1 MPLTFELEFEA
12 RHGEAVAVAE
22 GVVRITAPNSGPF
35 TFHGTNSYILGS
47 ETLALID
54 PGPDDDAHLTAVLA
68 AIGGRKL
75 SHIFVTHTHRDH
87 SPLTPK
93 LVAATGAKTYAHGPH
108 IAARELGLG
117 ETNYLDSSADY
128 DFAPDV
134 LLKNGDTIEGEGWA
148 IEAVFTP
155 GHTANHM
162 AFALRN
168 TGILF
173 SGDHVMGWATSIVA
187 PPDGSMDAY
196 MASLDV
202 LIKRDDTL
210 YFPGHGGPVRNPDQ
224 YVRALR
230 SHRSLRESAILS
242 RLKKGDRTIPEIV
255 RVIYR
260 RTDPR
265 LHGAAA
271 LSVFAHLE
279 RLIAREL
286 VFSDENPSLAGRYWP
301 SQDSHVPAAA

>member
-12 RHGEAVAVAE
+12 RHGEAVAVAND
-22 GVVRITAPNSGPF
+22 VCRITAPNSGPF
-35 TFHGTNSYILGS
+35 TFHGTNTYLIGS

-54 PGPDDDAHLTAVLA
+54 PGPDDDAHLAAVLA
-68 AIGGRKL
+68 AIGTRKL

-93 LVAATGAKTYAHGPH
+93 LIAATGAKTYGYGPH
-108 IAARELGLG
+108 VASRELGTG

-128 DFAPDV
+128 DFVPDAS
-134 LLKNGDTIEGEGWA
+134 LKHGDIVEGNGWA

-162 AFALRN
+162 AFALRD

-173 SGDHVMGWATSIVA
+173 SGDHVMAWATSIVA

-196 MASLDV
+196 LKSLDV
-202 LIKRDDTL
+202 LIKRKDDI
-210 YFPGHGGPVRNPDQ
+210 YFPGHGGPVRNPEQ

-230 SHRSLRESAILS
+230 SHRLLRESAILS
-242 RLKKGDRTIPEIV
+242 RLRKGDRTIADIV
-255 RVIYR
+255 KVLYR

-279 RLIAREL
+279 RLIARK
-286 VFSDENPSLAGRYWP
+286 VVKTD
-301 SQDSHVPAAA
+301 DVPTLISIYEPA

>member
-1 MPLTFELEFEA
+1 MPLMFELEFEA
-12 RHGEAVAVAE
+12 RHGEAVAVAND
-22 GVVRITAPNSGPF
+22 VCRITAANSGPF
-35 TFHGTNSYILGS
+35 TFHGTNSYLIGS

-54 PGPDDDAHLTAVLA
+54 PGPDEDAHLAALLN
-68 AIGGRKL
+68 AIGTRKL
-75 SHIFVTHTHRDH
+75 NHIFVTHTHRDH
-87 SPLTPK
+87 SPLTTK
-93 LVAATGAKTYAHGPH
+93 LVAATGAKTYAFGPH
-108 IAARELGLG
+108 IAARELGTG

-128 DFAPDV
+128 DFMPDILV
-134 LLKNGDTIEGEGWA
+134 KHGDIIAGDGWSIEG
-148 IEAVFTP
+148 VFTP

-162 AFALRN
+162 AFSLRG

-173 SGDHVMGWATSIVA
+173 SGDHVMAWATSIVA

-196 MASLDV
+196 MKSLDV
-202 LIKRDDTL
+202 LIKRDDSL

-230 SHRSLRESAILS
+230 SHRLLRESAILS
-242 RLKKGDRTIPEIV
+242 RLRKGDRTIADIV
-255 RVIYR
+255 KVIYR

-279 RLIAREL
+279 RLIARKL
-286 VFSDENPSLAGRYWP
+286 VNTDGTPSLITIYE
-301 SQDSHVPAAA
+301 PA

>member
-1 MPLTFELEFEA
+1 MALTFELEFVA
-12 RHGEAVAVAE
+12 RHGEAVDVATN
-22 GVVRITAPNSGPF
+22 VRRITAPNGGPF
-35 TFHGTNSYILGS
+35 TFHGTNSYLIGN

-54 PGPDDDAHLTAVLA
+54 PGPDDDAHLEALLT
-68 AIGGRKL
+68 AIGDRKL

-93 LVAATGAKTYAHGPH
+93 LVAATGATTYAFGPH

-128 DFAPDV
+128 DFIPDF
-134 LLKNGDTIEGEGWA
+134 LMKHGEIIEGNGWA
-148 IEAVFTP
+148 IEGVFTP

-162 AFALRN
+162 AFALCG

-173 SGDHVMGWATSIVA
+173 SGDHVMAWATSIVA

-196 MASLDV
+196 MKSLDV
-202 LIKRDDTL
+202 LIKRDDSL

-230 SHRSLRESAILS
+230 SHRLLRESAILS
-242 RLKKGDRTIPEIV
+242 RLKKGDRTIEDIV
-255 RVIYR
+255 KVIYR

-279 RLIAREL
+279 RLIARKL
-286 VFSDENPSLAGRYWP
+286 VITEGNPTLTGLYE
-301 SQDSHVPAAA
+301 PA